1 MANMG
6 LIGSI
11 AGGITS
17 AAGGAMAAKELNK
30 GYRQQQ
36 EMFNNRI
43 NDVKAHRDAVYY
55 QDPTQSAENQA
66 AVTNAQQ
73 VMDDANKR
81 AQATSIVAGGTD
93 ESAALAKQQ
102 AASTVG
108 NMMQQ
113 AAVNGQSHKDT
124 AWNSADSQ
132 IDTFSKYLAD
142 SKLAQAAG
150 KAKSIQ
156 QAAGGLASA
165 ANSLPW

>member
-1 MANMG
+1 MG

-11 AGGITS
+11 VGGVTG
-17 AAGGAMAAKELNK
+17 AVGGVAAAKALNK

-36 EMFNNRI
+36 EIYNNRL
-43 NDVKAHRDAVYY
+43 NDVRAHRDAVYY

-66 AVTNAQQ
+66 AVTNAQK
-73 VMDDANKR
+73 VMDEANQR

-113 AAVNGQSHKDT
+113 QAVQGQSRKDN
-124 AWNSADSQ
+124 AWSSAD
-132 IDTFSKYLAD
+132 
-142 SKLAQAAG
+142 
-150 KAKSIQ
+150 
-156 QAAGGLASA
+156 
-165 ANSLPW
+165 

>member
-1 MANMG
+1 M
-6 LIGSI
+6 IGSI
-11 AGGITS
+11 AGGLTS
-17 AAGGAMAAKELNK
+17 AAGGIAAGKALSK

-36 EMFNNRI
+36 EIYNNRL

-55 QDPTQSAENQA
+55 EDPTQSAENQA

-81 AQATSIVAGGTD
+81 AQATSIVTGGTD

-102 AASTVG
+102 AAQAVG

-113 AAVNGQSHKDT
+113 QAVQGQQRKDT
-124 AWNSADSQ
+124 AWNTADSQ

-142 SKLAQAAG
+142 SKLAQATG
-150 KAKSIQ
+150 KASAIQ
-156 QAAGGLASA
+156 SAASGLAQS
-165 ANSLPW
+165 ANSMPW